1 MTFELPNLDQRNY
14 QQLVQELLR
23 KIPQFTTQWTDYNDS
38 DPGIT
43 LIQLLAWLDESLL
56 YQANNIPVQTQQNF
70 LRWVLG
76 LAFSENKTVY
86 SQFAEK
92 NYDFSFLGLRDILQ
106 QLEAGEN
113 FSRQVLQKQVLEY
126 IGSEYATITLK
137 DIEQLALQ
145 TNQVIAQRQE
155 ASQSSTSQVLHVK
168 KAYAQV
174 EQEVMCVYILDDSKP
189 AYIYPDYSNRILY
202 RNTSNVKRRSM
213 ILDTQN
219 VSDALKDLIN
229 QVQRYLDPRV
239 ILGTRVMA
247 KPAQFTDINLILD
260 INLNA
265 NTDIQVTLNVLF
277 TTLFNYLLPD
287 NTVSGNATWAYNQA
301 PHADDIRQLI
311 YQTPGIDAINFFSLS
326 FIPTIEL
333 DVLAQLGV
341 NTRIKDLPPGNPG
354 LFYVGL
360 PRLRC
365 LDITARD
372 NRS

>member
-1 MTFELPNLDQRNY
+1 MTFELPNLDQRSY

-56 YQANNIPVQTQQNF
+56 YQANNIPVQTQQNY

-76 LAFSENKTVY
+76 LADSQNKTVY

-92 NYDFSFLGLRDILQ
+92 NYDFSFLRLRNVLQ
-106 QLEAGEN
+106 QIEAGEN
-113 FSRQVLQKQVLEY
+113 LSKQVLQKQVLEY
-126 IGSEYATITLK
+126 IGSEYAAITLC

-145 TNQVIAQRQE
+145 TNRVIAQRQE
-155 ASQSSTSQVLHVK
+155 SSLSAESKVLHVE

-174 EQEVMCVYILDDSKP
+174 EQEVMHVYILDDSKP
-189 AYIYPDYSNRILY
+189 PYIYPDYSNRILY
-202 RNTSNVKRRSM
+202 RNTSSVKRRTM
-213 ILDTQN
+213 ILNTQN
-219 VSDALKDLIN
+219 FNDAKKDLIN
-229 QVQRYLDPRV
+229 QVQRYIEPRV
-239 ILGTRVMA
+239 ILGTRVVA

-260 INLNA
+260 LNLNA
-265 NTDIQVTLNVLF
+265 NTDIQVTLDVLF
-277 TTLFNYLLPD
+277 NSLFNYLLPV
-287 NTVSGNATWAYNQA
+287 NTVAESHRWSYGQA
-301 PHADDIRQLI
+301 PQADDIRQLI
-311 YQTPGIDAINFFSLS
+311 YQTPGIDAINYFNLN

-333 DVLAQLGV
+333 DELAQLGV

-365 LDITARD
+365 LDITARE
-372 NRS
+372 SKS